1 MRPSIL
7 PAIGLLLAT
16 AIGVSGMLLRSR
28 LASSRAATAAAE
40 PSALAQP
47 PPSSPP
53 PWARS
58 PEGPSPRPLPAS
70 PAPDEATLMD
80 RLRSARS
87 DPGLAIALA
96 DEGDRRFPE
105 SAGAAERASA
115 RIHALAEQGRAT
127 QARGE
132 AESVV
137 NRYPDSSWVREIE
150 AFTGAHRHRNI
161 RVTADGSLEYY

>member
-7 PAIGLLLAT
+7 PTIGLLLAT

-40 PSALAQP
+40 PSSLAQP
-47 PPSSPP
+47 PPPSPP
-53 PWARS
+53 PSPRS
-58 PEGPSPRPLPAS
+58 PEGPSPHPAS

-96 DEGDRRFPE
+96 DEGDRRFPG